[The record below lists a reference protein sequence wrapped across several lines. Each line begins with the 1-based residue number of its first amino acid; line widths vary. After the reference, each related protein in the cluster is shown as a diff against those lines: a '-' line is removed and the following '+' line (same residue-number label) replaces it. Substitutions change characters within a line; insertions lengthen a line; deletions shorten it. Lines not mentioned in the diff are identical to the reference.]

1 MDSKSA
7 KVRTSGAES
16 PAKSMFSAFRE
27 HVATMLGT
35 VVMFVALAGVV
46 FAPDFVTFESVA
58 SNQTQA
64 QGAGATATVALR
76 Q

>member
-1 MDSKSA
+1 MDSENS

-16 PAKSMFSAFRE
+16 PAKSMFGTYRE
-27 HVATMLGT
+27 HFATMLAT
-35 VVMFVALAGVV
+35 VVMFVAIAGVV
-46 FAPDFVTFESVA
+46 FAPGFVTFESVA